1 MFDIGHTVITGV
13 RRRGVWRRYGSAV
26 NVVIMKN
33 EDGAYAG
40 AQGGIFSAGVSRES
54 AGSERLCL
62 HRVFIA
68 AGTETRAHTHDGHES
83 AIYVLAGRHQ
93 IRYGDRLQH
102 LADLE
107 PGDMVYIPPG
117 MPHQP
122 IVGDEDV
129 TALVAR
135 TDPAEQESLRL
146 HAPEAHYETAAA
158 APHH

>member
-1 MFDIGHTVITGV
+1 MYVL
-13 RRRGVWRRYGSAV
+13 YM

-33 EDGAYAG
+33 ENGTYTG
-40 AQGGIFSAGVSRES
+40 AQGGRFSAGVSRES

-62 HRVFIA
+62 HRVFIEA
-68 AGTETRAHTHDGHES
+68 HTETRAHMHDGHES

-93 IRYGDRLQH
+93 IRYGDELQH

-107 PGDMVYIPPG
+107 PGDMVYIPAG
-117 MPHQP
+117 MLHQP

-146 HAPEAHYETAAA
+146 HSPAPETVGAGTH
-158 APHH
+158 P

>member
-1 MFDIGHTVITGV
+1 
-13 RRRGVWRRYGSAV
+13 
-26 NVVIMKN
+26 MKN
-33 EDGAYAG
+33 ENGTYAG
-40 AQGGIFSAGVSRES
+40 AQGGQFSAGVSRES

-62 HRVFIA
+62 HRVFIEA
-68 AGTETRAHTHDGHES
+68 RTETRAHMHDGHES

-93 IRYGDRLQH
+93 IRYGDELQH

-107 PGDMVYIPPG
+107 PGDMVYIPAG
-117 MPHQP
+117 MLHQP

-146 HAPEAHYETAAA
+146 HSPAQAETVGASA
-158 APHH
+158 

>member
-1 MFDIGHTVITGV
+1 M
-13 RRRGVWRRYGSAV
+13 AV
-26 NVVIMKN
+26 NVVIMKSEN
-33 EDGAYAG
+33 GTYAG
-40 AQGGIFSAGVSRES
+40 AQGGRFSAGVSRES

-68 AGTETRAHTHDGHES
+68 AHTETHAHAHDGHES

-93 IRYGDRLQH
+93 IRYGDELQH

-117 MPHQP
+117 MLHQP
-122 IVGDEDV
+122 IVGAEDV

-146 HAPEAHYETAAA
+146 HAAEHRYRP
-158 APHH
+158 APTGA

>member
-1 MFDIGHTVITGV
+1 M
-13 RRRGVWRRYGSAV
+13 AV
-26 NVVIMKN
+26 NVVIMKSEN
-33 EDGAYAG
+33 GTYTG
-40 AQGGIFSAGVSRES
+40 AQGGRFSAGVSRES
-54 AGSERLCL
+54 AGSQRLCL
-62 HRVFIA
+62 HRVFIKA
-68 AGTETRAHTHDGHES
+68 HTETVPHMHDGHES

-117 MPHQP
+117 MLHQP
-122 IVGDEDV
+122 VVGAEDV

-146 HAPEAHYETAAA
+146 HTPDRQPAPVGA
-158 APHH
+158 